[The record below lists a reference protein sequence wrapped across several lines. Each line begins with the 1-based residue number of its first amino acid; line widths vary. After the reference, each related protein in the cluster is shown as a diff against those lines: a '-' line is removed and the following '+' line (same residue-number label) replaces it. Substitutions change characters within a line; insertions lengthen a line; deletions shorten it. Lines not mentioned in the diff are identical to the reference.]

1 MFTALKSLF
10 SRKSTPDATHSPF
23 IGQLRQIV
31 GDDHVLTDPAQT
43 LPFRRGF
50 RFGLGNALAVVHP
63 GTLVEQWRV
72 VQACIRAG
80 KIVLMQAANT
90 GITGGSTPDGNDYDR
105 DIVIIS
111 GMRLKKIFVIGG
123 GRQVI
128 CLPGATLDQL
138 ERTLAPLGREPHSVI
153 GSSCIGA
160 AVFGGVSNNSGG
172 ALVQRGPAFT
182 QMSVFA
188 QVDDSG
194 TLHLVNHL
202 GVELGTD
209 PEEILD
215 RLDRGVIA
223 ENAINWHAGKGHDD
237 NYATHVRDV
246 DADTPA
252 RYNAD
257 PARLFEGAG
266 CAGRMAL
273 FAVRLDT
280 FPAERNPA
288 VFYIGTNNPD
298 ELEDIRRHILTSF
311 SELPIAGEYIHRDA
325 FDIAEEYGK
334 DTFLIIRAI
343 GTRRL
348 PMLFAFKNRFDRLT
362 ERVPFL
368 PGNMSDRLL
377 QAASRLFP
385 RHLPKRMYD
394 FRDRFEHHLMLK
406 VSGHLASEARTF
418 LDGFCAKN
426 GTRYFACTPD
436 EGAKAFLHRFAAAGA
451 AIRYRTTHHRTVE
464 DIVALDVALRRNDRK
479 WSETLPSDI
488 DRKLIVKLYYG
499 HFLCHVMHQDYIV
512 RKGNA
517 CPPIEA
523 QMLTLLDRR
532 GARYPAEHNY
542 GHLYAAPPALQ
553 QHYRTL
559 DPCNCFNPGIGKTTK
574 RRNWQAQS
582 VS

>member
-1 MFTALKSLF
+1 MFTVLKSLF
-10 SRKSTPDATHSPF
+10 SRTAAPDAAHDPLVR
-23 IGQLRQIV
+23 QLRRIV
-31 GDDHVLTDPAQT
+31 GDAHVLTDPAQT

-50 RFGLGNALAVVHP
+50 RFGLGKALAVVHP
-63 GTLVEQWRV
+63 GTLVEQWQV
-72 VQACIRAG
+72 VQACIRADR
-80 KIVLMQAANT
+80 IVLMQAANT
-90 GITGGSTPDGNDYDR
+90 GITGGSTPDGDDYDR
-105 DIVIIS
+105 DIVIVS

-188 QVDDSG
+188 QVDDRG

-209 PEEILD
+209 PEEILGT
-215 RLDRGVIA
+215 LDHGVIA
-223 ENAINWHAGKGHDD
+223 ESAINWNAGKGHDD

-246 DADTPA
+246 DANTPA

-298 ELEDIRRHILTSF
+298 ELEDIRRHILTAF

-362 ERVPFL
+362 ERFPFL

-406 VSGHLASEARTF
+406 VGSHLEAEARTF
-418 LDGFCAKN
+418 LDGFCARG

-451 AIRYRTTHHRTVE
+451 AIRYRATHHRTVE
-464 DIVALDVALRRNDRK
+464 DIVALDVALRRNDRRWK
-479 WSETLPSDI
+479 ETLPSGL
-488 DRKLIVKLYYG
+488 DRQLIVKLYYG

-517 CPPIEA
+517 CAPIEA
-523 QMLTLLDRR
+523 QMLALLDQR

-542 GHLYAAPPALQ
+542 GHLYAAPEALQ
-553 QHYRTL
+553 QHYRAL

-582 VS
+582 MS

>member
-1 MFTALKSLF
+1 MFTTLRARF
-10 SRKSTPDATHSPF
+10 AHQSTHDAARDPF
-23 IGQLRQIV
+23 IGQMRQIV
-31 GDDHVLTDPAQT
+31 GDAHVLTDPART

-72 VQACIRAG
+72 VQACIRAN

-188 QVDDSG
+188 QVDDTG

-202 GVELGTD
+202 GVELGQD
-209 PEEILD
+209 AEEILGN
-215 RLDRGVIA
+215 LDRGVIA
-223 ENAINWHAGKGHDD
+223 ENAINWNAGKGHDD

-246 DADTPA
+246 EADTPA

-280 FPAERNPA
+280 FPAEKNPA
-288 VFYIGTNNPD
+288 VFYIGTNSPD
-298 ELEDIRRHILTSF
+298 ELEDIRRHILTAF

-348 PMLFAFKNRFDRLT
+348 PMLFALKNRFDRLA
-362 ERVPFL
+362 ERVAFL

-406 VSGHLASEARTF
+406 VSGHLAGEARTF

-436 EGAKAFLHRFAAAGA
+436 EGARAFLHRFAAAGA

-464 DIVALDVALRRNDRK
+464 DIVALDVALRRNDRQ
-479 WSETLPSDI
+479 WSETLPSDL
-488 DRKLIVKLYYG
+488 DHKLVVKLYYG

-542 GHLYAAPPALQ
+542 GHLYAAPESLQ
-553 QHYRTL
+553 QHYRAL

-574 RRNWQAQS
+574 RRNWLAES